1 MPDYTIDDPEAEA
14 ARIAAAR
21 ARLDRG
27 PGHHMWVWLGV
38 WYVANPR
45 EMEVNLDR
53 ENLINLAGPGCYK
66 CDQPYSNRL
75 AKQPCR
81 GADVT

>member
-1 MPDYTIDDPEAEA
+1 
-14 ARIAAAR
+14 
-21 ARLDRG
+21 
-27 PGHHMWVWLGV
+27 MWVWLGV